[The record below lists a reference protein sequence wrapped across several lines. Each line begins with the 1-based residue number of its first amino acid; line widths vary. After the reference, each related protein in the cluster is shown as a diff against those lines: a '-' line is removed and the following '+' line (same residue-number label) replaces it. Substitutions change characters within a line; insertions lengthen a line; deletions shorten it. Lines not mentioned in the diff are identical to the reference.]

1 MKIGVVY
8 KDHTHLSESKTYQR
22 DKRKLATETRN
33 RKDNSGNSRHS
44 VGGAESSNF
53 AISGDSKYGPFSSEI
68 TGKVVCFTFLGQHT
82 EISLQVGTR
91 PFHSHWLSSGGL

>member
-1 MKIGVVY
+1 MKVGVVY

-44 VGGAESSNF
+44 VGGAESSF

-68 TGKVVCFTFLGQHT
+68 TGKVVCFTFLGQH
-82 EISLQVGTR
+82 R
-91 PFHSHWLSSGGL
+91 DLSPGGN